1 MTRQQE
7 QRLERFREATKRV
20 TWQTT
25 ALLWIFSLS
34 AVGLFCA
41 SFIVPPTGVIDGSV
55 LKAVALLF
63 AFGAL
68 AEARE
73 AIREGPGVKLTHG
86 STTIEMHDMDGPSGH
101 HGHGGHHDYPE
112 HHDYNEE
119 TEDTDDNGELV

>member
-1 MTRQQE
+1 MTRKE
-7 QRLERFREATKRV
+7 QRLARWREATQRV

-34 AVGLFCA
+34 SVGLFAA
-41 SFIVPPTGVIDGSV
+41 SFLVPPLGAIDPSV

-73 AIREGPGVKLTHG
+73 AIREGLGVKLTHG
-86 STTIEMHDMDGPSGH
+86 QTTIEVHDLDGKPSEDAAPTPS
-101 HGHGGHHDYPE
+101 DY
-112 HHDYNEE
+112 
-119 TEDTDDNGELV
+119 EDGEGDC

>member
-1 MTRQQE
+1 MTRKQE
-7 QRLERFREATKRV
+7 QRLARWREATQRV

-34 AVGLFCA
+34 SVGLFVA
-41 SFIVPPTGVIDGSV
+41 SFLVPPLGAIDPSV

-73 AIREGPGVKLTHG
+73 AIREGLGVKLTHG
-86 STTIEMHDMDGPSGH
+86 STTIEVHDLDGHPGDAPAPKEEDY
-101 HGHGGHHDYPE
+101 GG
-112 HHDYNEE
+112 
-119 TEDTDDNGELV
+119 ED

>member
-1 MTRQQE
+1 MTRQE
-7 QRLERFREATKRV
+7 QRIAKFREVTRRV

-34 AVGLFCA
+34 AVGLFVA
-41 SFIVPPTGVIDGSV
+41 SFCVPPTGVIDGSV

-73 AIREGPGVKLTHG
+73 AIREGLGVKLTHG
-86 STTIEMHDMDGPSGH
+86 STTIEVHDLDGPSGH
-101 HGHGGHHDYPE
+101 HGHGGHGHPE
-112 HHDYNEE
+112 YDHNDFGED
-119 TEDTDDNGELV
+119 TETDDNGELV

>member
-1 MTRQQE
+1 MTRKQE
-7 QRLERFREATKRV
+7 QRIAKFREVTRRV

-34 AVGLFCA
+34 AVGLFVA
-41 SFIVPPTGVIDGSV
+41 SFCVPPTGVIDGSV

-73 AIREGPGVKLTHG
+73 AIREGLGVKLTHG
-86 STTIEMHDMDGPSGH
+86 STTIEVHDLDGPGAPH
-101 HGHGGHHDYPE
+101 HGGHPQQHNDDDYGDE
-112 HHDYNEE
+112 
-119 TEDTDDNGELV
+119 DNG

>member
-1 MTRQQE
+1 MTRQE
-7 QRLERFREATKRV
+7 QRIAKFREVTRRV

-34 AVGLFCA
+34 AVGLFVA
-41 SFIVPPTGVIDGSV
+41 SFCVPPTGVIDGSV

-73 AIREGPGVKLTHG
+73 AIREGLGVKLTHG
-86 STTIEMHDMDGPSGH
+86 QTTIEVHDLDGKPTEQPQQQED
-101 HGHGGHHDYPE
+101 DYDE
-112 HHDYNEE
+112 
-119 TEDTDDNGELV
+119 DNG